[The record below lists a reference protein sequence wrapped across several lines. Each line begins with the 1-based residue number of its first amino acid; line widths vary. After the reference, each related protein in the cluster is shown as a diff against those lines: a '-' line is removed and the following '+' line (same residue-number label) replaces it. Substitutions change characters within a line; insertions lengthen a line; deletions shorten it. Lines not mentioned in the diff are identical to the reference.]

1 MWTPFRDLSSI
12 SSVKKRRCTEEAWSR
27 TCNCKGPSV
36 PFVDIRKAL
45 AQMLEK
51 AMANHFVEEQVYH

>member
-1 MWTPFRDLSSI
+1 M
-12 SSVKKRRCTEEAWSR
+12 
-27 TCNCKGPSV
+27 